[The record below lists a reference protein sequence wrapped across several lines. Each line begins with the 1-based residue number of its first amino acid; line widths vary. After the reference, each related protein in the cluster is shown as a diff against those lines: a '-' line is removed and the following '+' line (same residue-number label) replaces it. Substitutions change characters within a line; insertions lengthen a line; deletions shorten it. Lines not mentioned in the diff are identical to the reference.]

1 MLQDRN
7 MHDKLRIV
15 RKHEK
20 NKRDGKSDLPELKI
34 KASRSAHASPLYP
47 HRRKAAMGIKGE
59 AKPIYGYQSPIRTFL
74 TQSIEE
80 KQRRI
85 AALGKGKADM
95 PPRHGLCRCL
105 STESTGL
112 STPLPLSA

>member
-1 MLQDRN
+1 

-47 HRRKAAMGIKGE
+47 HRLKAAMGIKGGGKTDIRVPFPDTDLSN
-59 AKPIYGYQSPIRTFL
+59 AKHRRKTAPHCGVGERKSGY
-74 TQSIEE
+74 
-80 KQRRI
+80 
-85 AALGKGKADM
+85 AA
-95 PPRHGLCRCL
+95 PTRLCRCL